1 MSLGVQHKYALKD
14 CLIMAPESVL
24 NKKSILDIY
33 ALGIFLVHLLFGID
47 VQRVKAEK
55 LSTVRETFDLSH

>member
-1 MSLGVQHKYALKD
+1 
-14 CLIMAPESVL
+14 MAPESVL
-24 NKKSILDIY
+24 NKKSTLDIY

-55 LSTVRETFDLSH
+55 LSKVRETFELSH